1 MTANDIIYHIENL
14 EQTVKDKESKEYHIT
29 LQVIAYLGIN
39 YHKFLID
46 RYINHLSL
54 SQIAKKY
61 NTRTTNIKY
70 YSNTW
75 KHKVYILIRQMKANN
90 ISFDIDIDDISIE
103 SNTQPPNNGGFSM

>member
-1 MTANDIIYHIENL
+1 MTANDIIYYIENL
-14 EQTVKDKESKEYHIT
+14 EQTVKDKESKEYYII

-46 RYINHLSL
+46 RYINQLSL

-70 YSNTW
+70 YSQTW
-75 KHKVYILIRQMKANN
+75 KHKVHILIRQMKANN
-90 ISFDIDIDDISIE
+90 ISFDINI
-103 SNTQPPNNGGFSM
+103 NTQSVTQLPPNNGGFSV

>member
-1 MTANDIIYHIENL
+1 MTANDIIYYIENL
-14 EQTVKDKESKEYHIT
+14 EQTVRYKGSKEYHVI

-61 NTRTTNIKY
+61 HTRTTNIKY

-75 KHKVYILIRQMKANN
+75 KHKVYILLRRMKANN
-90 ISFDIDIDDISIE
+90 ISFDIDI
-103 SNTQPPNNGGFSM
+103 NTPPNNGGFSM

>member
-1 MTANDIIYHIENL
+1 MTASDIITQIENL
-14 EQTVKDKESKEYHIT
+14 EQTVKDKESKEYHIV
-29 LQVIAYLGIN
+29 LQAIAYLGIN

-54 SQIAKKY
+54 SQIARKY

-75 KHKVYILIRQMKANN
+75 KHKVHILLRQMKAND
-90 ISFDIDIDDISIE
+90 ISFDIYI
-103 SNTQPPNNGGFSM
+103 NTPPNNGGFSM

>member
-1 MTANDIIYHIENL
+1 MTASDIITQIENL
-14 EQTVKDKESKEYHIT
+14 EQTVKDKESKEYHIV
-29 LQVIAYLGIN
+29 LQAIAYLGIN

-54 SQIAKKY
+54 SQIARKY

-90 ISFDIDIDDISIE
+90 ISFDIDIDDIRIE
-103 SNTQPPNNGGFSM
+103 FIG